1 MLMPYLYWLLL
12 ILFNILLFW
21 IKDVHSSYHEEQL
34 FKELFQNY
42 NPLIRPVRNVEETI
56 TVSFSIAL
64 LQLISVVEK
73 EQVLKTNVWLQVKW
87 KDYQMQWK
95 REKYGGIQ
103 SIRVP
108 PSQVWTPDVVLFNNA
123 DGKYE
128 ASFKSN
134 VVIYYNGDMNWV
146 PPAIYKSSCYIDV
159 KFFPFDKQTCEL
171 RFGSWTYDQQQMNF
185 TYYTETEKNITI
197 KDYVVSGS
205 WDLLEGPMFIQQSS
219 SLPIANNESD
229 PSSSSIAVTD
239 ARLKK
244 ADGRDRVEFVC
255 RLVIKR
261 KTLFYTVNL
270 IIPTVLI
277 SFLSVFVFYL
287 PTDAGEKMTL
297 SISILL
303 ALVVFLLLISKI
315 LPPTSIVIPL
325 IAKYL
330 LFTFIMN
337 IITIFFTVVII
348 NYNYRTSRTHKMPNW
363 IKRLCIDIL
372 PQILRMERPK
382 KYEKDDNI
390 HVTEADRAKRTMLNY
405 MQASRALSIASPTAM
420 NNDNATNSND
430 NNTTNHYDQPLEL
443 KKRHSSK
450 KKHHHYRHSSRRHQQ
465 SMNQSSTTTDDEEQQ
480 LTAEEVDLLL
490 TKEAFEAAE
499 DLSFI
504 ANHMRAACHYE
515 EIRDDWKYIA
525 SVIDRLQLFIFFAV
539 TAIGTLKILFSAP
552 ELLKVV
558 DQCAIL
564 KKWDPTFNNATC
576 TF

>member
-1 MLMPYLYWLLL
+1 MQFFYILVLNVSLL
-12 ILFNILLFW
+12 IKN
-21 IKDVHSSYHEEQL
+21 VHSSYQEEQL

-42 NPLIRPVRNVEETI
+42 NPLIRPVRKVEETI

-73 EQVLKTNVWLQVKW
+73 EQMLKTNVWLQVKW
-87 KDYQMQWK
+87 YDYQMQWK
-95 REKYGGIQ
+95 PEKYGGIQ

-108 PSQVWTPDVVLFNNA
+108 PNQVWTPDVVLFNNA

-134 VVIYYNGDMNWV
+134 VVVYSNGDMNWV

-159 KFFPFDKQTCEL
+159 EFFPFDKQTCDL

-185 TYYTETEKNITI
+185 TYYDPNERRITI

-205 WDLLEGPMFIQQSS
+205 WDLLDGPMSINVTTPVQSPDENQTS
-219 SLPIANNESD
+219 NSD
-229 PSSSSIAVTD
+229 SAISN
-239 ARLKK
+239 ARLNKI
-244 ADGRDRVEFVC
+244 DGQNRVEFIC
-255 RLVIKR
+255 TLVIKR

-315 LPPTSIVIPL
+315 LPATSIVIPL

-337 IITIFFTVVII
+337 IITIFCTVVII
-348 NYNYRTSRTHKMPNW
+348 NYNYRTPRTHKMPYW
-363 IKRLCIDIL
+363 IRRLCIDIL
-372 PQILRMERPK
+372 PRILRMERPK
-382 KYEKDDNI
+382 KYEKDDTL
-390 HVTEADRAKRTMLNY
+390 HLSQADRAKQSMMNY
-405 MQASRALSIASPTAM
+405 IQASRALSIAPPMLM
-420 NNDNATNSND
+420 NMETNHHTKKYATNQS
-430 NNTTNHYDQPLEL
+430 DQDLEL
-443 KKRHSSK
+443 KKRHTNK
-450 KKHHHYRHSSRRHQQ
+450 KKHRHSSKRHQHLTV
-465 SMNQSSTTTDDEEQQ
+465 NQSSSSEDDDKPLANDEI
-480 LTAEEVDLLL
+480 DSLL
-490 TKEAFEAAE
+490 TREAYEAAE

-504 ANHMRAACHYE
+504 ANHMRSACHYE

-525 SVIDRLQLFIFFAV
+525 SVIDRLQLYLFLAV
-539 TAIGTLKILFSAP
+539 TTAGTYKILSSAP
-552 ELLKVV
+552 DILKVIDQTALLKN
-558 DQCAIL
+558 
-564 KKWDPTFNNATC
+564 WDPTFGT
-576 TF
+576 TS